1 MTQKDQENDKHNTE
15 EIVADEEQIE
25 QVETSEK
32 QDAAAES
39 DAEDNSEHEYEVE
52 FTEANAKPAPLDS
65 ELANIIEA
73 ALYAAKEPLG
83 VRKLISLFPE
93 DAQPTKVDIQN
104 VILALQEQCEHRGI
118 ELRRIGKG
126 WRYQTKEKY
135 APWLRKLSG
144 QKAPRYSRALLE
156 TLSIIAY
163 RQPVTR
169 GDIEEI
175 RGVGVSSDTIRT
187 LEERGW
193 VAQIGHRDVPG
204 RPALFGTSQGFLEY
218 FNMSSLSELPELM
231 EKRELG
237 VIAKDMNLT
246 LPMDG
251 VQDETNNVENPSEDT
266 AEVIELHPKTGGE
279 QTRIDMRVSDDE
291 DSVVTGVD
299 GENDSLDDRQPQ
311 ADDYQQEDQEVD
323 QEVDQDVNPK
333 SEPD

>member
-1 MTQKDQENDKHNTE
+1 MTQNDSELINGKPSEPDQELDA
-15 EIVADEEQIE
+15 VAHDEQ
-25 QVETSEK
+25 
-32 QDAAAES
+32 
-39 DAEDNSEHEYEVE
+39 
-52 FTEANAKPAPLDS
+52 PPLDS

-83 VRKLISLFPE
+83 VRKLASLFPE

-104 VILALQEQCEHRGI
+104 VILTLQEQCEHRGI
-118 ELRRIGKG
+118 ELRRIGTG

-135 APWLRKLSG
+135 SPWLRKLSG

-218 FNMSSLSELPELM
+218 FNMTSLSELPELM
-231 EKRELG
+231 EKRELRA
-237 VIAKDMNLT
+237 IAKDMNLT

-251 VQDETNNVENPSEDT
+251 VQNETNTPDAEAPELDGSET
-266 AEVIELHPKTGGE
+266 AEVIELHPNSNDTE
-279 QTRIDMRVSDDE
+279 QPSFDDQHEIDTSASDDE
-291 DSVVTGVD
+291 APVSAL
-299 GENDSLDDRQPQ
+299 ENQ
-311 ADDYQQEDQEVD
+311 AEEDQASEEHAD
-323 QEVDQDVNPK
+323 TKERQEATDDTDSTPDV
-333 SEPD
+333 